1 MMEEIFLHLSGPA
14 IPSMVQ
20 ILGDFAIAEGDFFYC
35 IFSKCNSLYPPPPP
49 PMI

>member
-20 ILGDFAIAEGDFFYC
+20 ILGDFATAEGDFFSTVS
-35 IFSKCNSLYPPPPP
+35 FSLFPPTFNDLTK
-49 PMI
+49 